1 MQKCD
6 VNMKTFFMTLGFLIF
21 SFVVGSAEMYSIA
34 AKEKGLPGSNQ
45 EISLSYA
52 PLVKRAA
59 PAVVNIYTKR
69 VVRSAQSP
77 LLTDPFFRQFFGEDV
92 FNFGTPRKRIE
103 NSLGSGVIVRSEGVV
118 VTNYHVIKKA
128 EEIRVVLSD
137 KRELAAK
144 VILTDEKTDLA
155 ILRLKNVDEPLPFL
169 KLRNSDDLEVGDLV
183 LAIGN
188 PFGVGQTVTGG
199 IVSALA
205 RAAEGVSDFSFF
217 IQTDAAIN
225 PGNSGGALITMD
237 GQLVGVNTAI
247 FSQSG
252 GSQGIGF
259 AIPANMVARII
270 ENAIQ
275 GAKVVRPWFGAS
287 NQKLTADLAASLGLK
302 RPIGVLINDLYPGGP
317 AENSGL
323 AQGDVVV
330 KIDGKDIT
338 GPKVL
343 RFHIATLKIGRK
355 ALLRVIRHGKERTF
369 ELNLVPPPEIPPRD
383 ISTLKG
389 NQPLSGAK
397 VANLS
402 PALAEELSLNKMR
415 RGVIVLGT
423 YRRSPA
429 RRLGI
434 RPGDIIVE
442 INGKKVDY
450 VATLIK
456 IVVKPTK
463 RWRIGV
469 KREDK
474 MYTADVEG

>member
-1 MQKCD
+1 
-6 VNMKTFFMTLGFLIF
+6 MKTFFVILSFLMVPF
-21 SFVVGSAEMYSIA
+21 SVWSTDTHSIGP
-34 AKEKGLPGSNQ
+34 KEKSLPSSGQ

-59 PAVVNIYTKR
+59 PAVVNIFTKR
-69 VVRSAQSP
+69 VVRSTQSP
-77 LLTDPFFRQFFGEDV
+77 FLTDPFFRQFFGEDV
-92 FNFGTPRKRIE
+92 FNFGAPRKRIE
-103 NSLGSGVIVRSEGVV
+103 NSLGSGVIVKPDGIV

-137 KRELAAK
+137 RRELAAK

-155 ILRLKNVDEPLPFL
+155 ILHLRNVDNPLPFL

-247 FSQSG
+247 YSQSG

-259 AIPANMVARII
+259 AIPSNMVARII

-287 NQKLTADLAASLGLK
+287 NQSLTADLAASLGLK
-302 RPIGVLINDLYPGGP
+302 RPIGVLINELYPSGP
-317 AENSGL
+317 AEIAGL
-323 AQGDVVV
+323 APGDVVV
-330 KIDGKDIT
+330 KIDGKDVT

-355 ALLRVIRHGKERTF
+355 IFLTHKLL
-369 ELNLVPPPEIPPRD
+369 NP
-383 ISTLKG
+383 S
-389 NQPLSGAK
+389 Q
-397 VANLS
+397 
-402 PALAEELSLNKMR
+402 
-415 RGVIVLGT
+415 
-423 YRRSPA
+423 
-429 RRLGI
+429 
-434 RPGDIIVE
+434 
-442 INGKKVDY
+442 
-450 VATLIK
+450 
-456 IVVKPTK
+456 
-463 RWRIGV
+463 
-469 KREDK
+469 
-474 MYTADVEG
+474 

>member
-1 MQKCD
+1 
-6 VNMKTFFMTLGFLIF
+6 MKTFFVILSFLMVPFSVWSTDTL
-21 SFVVGSAEMYSIA
+21 SIGP
-34 AKEKGLPGSNQ
+34 KEKSLPSSGQ

-69 VVRSAQSP
+69 VVRSTQSP
-77 LLTDPFFRQFFGEDV
+77 FLTDPFFRQFFGEDV
-92 FNFGTPRKRIE
+92 FNFGAPRKRIE
-103 NSLGSGVIVRSEGVV
+103 NSLGSGVIVKSDGIV

-137 KRELAAK
+137 RRELAAK

-155 ILRLKNVDEPLPFL
+155 ILRLKNVDNPLPFL

-247 FSQSG
+247 YSQSG

-259 AIPANMVARII
+259 AIPSNMVARII

-287 NQKLTADLAASLGLK
+287 NQSLTADLAASLGLK
-302 RPIGVLINDLYPGGP
+302 RPIGVLINELYPSGP
-317 AENSGL
+317 AEIAGL
-323 AQGDVVV
+323 APGDVVV
-330 KIDGKDIT
+330 KIDGKDVT

-355 ALLRVIRHGKERTF
+355 ILLNVIRHGKERTF
-369 ELNLVPPPEIPPRD
+369 ELSLVAPPEIPLRE

-397 VANLS
+397 IANLS
-402 PALAEELSLNKMR
+402 PALAEELSLNNMR

-434 RPGDIIVE
+434 RPGDTILEV
-442 INGKKVDY
+442 NGKKVDY
-450 VATLIK
+450 VKTLK
-456 IVVKPTK
+456 ILVGKPSK
-463 RWRIGV
+463 RWKIIV
-469 KREDK
+469 KRK
-474 MYTADVEG
+474 NKIYTAEVER

>member
-1 MQKCD
+1 
-6 VNMKTFFMTLGFLIF
+6 MKTFFIILAFLMVPF
-21 SFVVGSAEMYSIA
+21 LVWSTDTHSIG
-34 AKEKGLPGSNQ
+34 AKEKSLPSSGQ

-69 VVRSAQSP
+69 VVRSTQSP
-77 LLTDPFFRQFFGEDV
+77 FSTDPFFRQFFGEDV
-92 FNFGTPRKRIE
+92 FNFGAPRKRIE
-103 NSLGSGVIVRSEGVV
+103 NSLGSGVIVKSDGIV

-137 KRELAAK
+137 RRELAAK

-155 ILRLKNVDEPLPFL
+155 ILRLKNVDSPLPFL

-217 IQTDAAIN
+217 IQTDAAIT

-247 FSQSG
+247 YSQSG

-259 AIPANMVARII
+259 AIPSNMVARII

-287 NQKLTADLAASLGLK
+287 NQSLTADLAASLGLQ
-302 RPIGVLINDLYPGGP
+302 RPIGVLINELYPSGP
-317 AENSGL
+317 AEIAGL
-323 AQGDVVV
+323 APGDVVV
-330 KIDGKDIT
+330 KIDGKDVT

-355 ALLRVIRHGKERTF
+355 ILLNVIRHGKERTF
-369 ELNLVPPPEIPPRD
+369 ELRLVAPPEIPLRE

-397 VANLS
+397 IANLS
-402 PALAEELSLNKMR
+402 PALAEELSLNNMR

-434 RPGDIIVE
+434 RPGDTILEV
-442 INGKKVDY
+442 NGKKVDY
-450 VATLIK
+450 VKTLK
-456 IVVKPTK
+456 SLVGKPSK
-463 RWRIGV
+463 RWRIIV
-469 KREDK
+469 KRK
-474 MYTADVEG
+474 NKIYTAEVES